1 MNAFELIRRKY
12 RRQFSDVQ
20 LMLLLDLGMRGRV
33 RFMDLVES
41 SGASASGVGNAL
53 ANQML
58 DGLIHHERINKSA
71 FYSLTAEGKRE
82 VAALFGK
89 ATPLQKP

>member
-1 MNAFELIRRKY
+1 MNALDLIRRKY

-58 DGLIHHERINKSA
+58 DGLIHHERLNGNA

-82 VAALFGK
+82 VAALFGEVS
-89 ATPLQKP
+89 PLKKP

>member
-1 MNAFELIRRKY
+1 MNALELIRRKF
-12 RRQFSDVQ
+12 RRQFSDLQ
-20 LMLLLDLGMRGRV
+20 LMLLLDMGMRGRV

-58 DGLIHHERINKSA
+58 EGLIHHERVNGNA

-82 VAALFGK
+82 VAALLGK
-89 ATPLQKP
+89 IPPLKKP

>member
-1 MNAFELIRRKY
+1 MTAFDLIRRKF
-12 RRQFSDVQ
+12 RRQLSD
-20 LMLLLDLGMRGRV
+20 LDLLLLLDLGMRGRV

-53 ANQML
+53 ARPML
-58 DGLIHHERINKSA
+58 AGLVHHERINGNA

-82 VAALFGK
+82 VAALLGK
-89 ATPLQKP
+89 ATPLKKP